1 MRGQKAQQAT
11 QKEEEW
17 GQETL
22 TRPSRW
28 RMSGEDI
35 RTWEHLPGTVRV
47 KRGVSEGVQK
57 RPWTRSE
64 ESHEVVKGR
73 TTK

>member
-28 RMSGEDI
+28 GMSREDI
-35 RTWEHLPGTVRV
+35 RTREHLPGTVRV
-47 KRGVSEGVQK
+47 KRGVSEGVHL
-57 RPWTRSE
+57 SAG
-64 ESHEVVKGR
+64 V
-73 TTK
+73 